1 LRSLEVHPHIQR
13 MNLQLDY
20 NDAWQVA
27 YTLAQ
32 LLPLDESLKY
42 ELLCL
47 DGIEELMTELDV
59 LLNQVSGED

>member
-1 LRSLEVHPHIQR
+1 
-13 MNLQLDY
+13 MNLQVDY

-47 DGIEELMTELDV
+47 DGIEELMSELDV